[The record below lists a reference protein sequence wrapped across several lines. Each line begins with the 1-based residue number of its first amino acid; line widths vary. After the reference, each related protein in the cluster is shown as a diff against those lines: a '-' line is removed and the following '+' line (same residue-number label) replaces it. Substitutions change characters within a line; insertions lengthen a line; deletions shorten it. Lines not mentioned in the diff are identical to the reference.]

1 MDLILKLW
9 NIQGITFS
17 VFEPILL
24 TAKEILIIQDNFRV
38 LTAHASS
45 KRVDEK
51 AFFKENENKLVN
63 FFCFEKIWKNGEI
76 QEHVFPWTWLESCKL
91 YIFANFIYYRFGWWL
106 LLLYTIFFVVSTS
119 RAKCYSRPWL
129 CPWLF
134 SEETLW
140 VACEKLFL
148 EVLNNNNNNNN
159 NYNNNKDLFASS
171 IFAMALRAIG

>member
-91 YIFANFIYYRFGWWL
+91 YILQVWVVTASAIYHFLCCVDLTSKML
-106 LLLYTIFFVVSTS
+106 LSTLVMSLVIFRGNTMSRLWKAVSGS
-119 RAKCYSRPWL
+119 PK
-129 CPWLF
+129 
-134 SEETLW
+134 
-140 VACEKLFL
+140 
-148 EVLNNNNNNNN
+148 
-159 NYNNNKDLFASS
+159 
-171 IFAMALRAIG
+171 